1 MSTGEKTSPGQKKG
15 IKFNFTERMPKIL
28 SALWLAGA
36 GILSLAGVAAFIYL
50 FLLDLNIFY
59 LILSP
64 VILAVYQFPAVL
76 VFRLWQGWRRRHWP
90 EVAADSPNSSGET
103 HEPL

>member
-1 MSTGEKTSPGQKKG
+1 ML
-15 IKFNFTERMPKIL
+15 KIV

-36 GILSLAGVAAFIYL
+36 GLLSLAGFAAFVYL
-50 FLLDLNIFY
+50 FLLDLNLFY

-76 VFRLWQGWRRRHWP
+76 VFRLWKGWKRRHTP
-90 EVAADSPNSSGET
+90 VQPDDVPIPPGEN
-103 HEPL
+103 HETL